1 MSFDRLR
8 QRIVLKC
15 VLHVQHDYF
24 SSFNQSDHCFL
35 ASSSPLTSSL
45 LKPSVVSS
53 DKRQL
58 ISLRTSSYANNSCFS
73 HHFRFTEYMG
83 CFTILVENRIFVSSP
98 GDYNLQDISPLYCL
112 RQCGKK
118 YRYATLQEGNICLC
132 ADSLPTRG
140 QVDDSEC
147 DKPCP
152 GHQSWPS
159 KDQASLK

>member
-1 MSFDRLR
+1 MRAARAARLFFLIQPIRSLFSGAVVAVAVAVVLAKALCRLFR
-8 QRIVLKC
+8 Q
-15 VLHVQHDYF
+15 
-24 SSFNQSDHCFL
+24 
-35 ASSSPLTSSL
+35 T
-45 LKPSVVSS
+45 
-53 DKRQL
+53 QL
-58 ISLRTSSYANNSCFS
+58 ISLHTSSYANNNCFS
-73 HHFRFTEYMG
+73 RLFRFTEYMG
-83 CFTILVENRIFVSSP
+83 CFTILDENRIFVSSP